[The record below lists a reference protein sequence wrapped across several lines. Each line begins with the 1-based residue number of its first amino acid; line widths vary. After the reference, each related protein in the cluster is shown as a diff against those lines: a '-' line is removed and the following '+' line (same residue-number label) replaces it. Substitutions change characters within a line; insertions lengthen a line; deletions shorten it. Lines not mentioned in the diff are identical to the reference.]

1 MLAHFNKG
9 KGLPSP
15 NKKNISYIRH
25 KATTLKDQREGESPR
40 EEPPALPVT
49 EPVVRSLFTPEAPE
63 RILEDRQAESHEVT
77 PREVIAPPA
86 DPETRLADEDPKD
99 TSLKKN
105 DPMMLYRDEI
115 IQNIYFYENKL
126 SLENHLGQQQEQILF
141 I

>member
-1 MLAHFNKG
+1 VLAHFNKG

-63 RILEDRQAESHEVT
+63 RILEDRQPESHEVT

-99 TSLKKN
+99 TSLKKRSY
-105 DPMMLYRDEI
+105 DVI
-115 IQNIYFYENKL
+115 
-126 SLENHLGQQQEQILF
+126 
-141 I
+141 